1 MGVCQNVAPFFLKV
15 KRSITTLHDFLWEY
29 GRTFYR
35 QYIAYMLKDPALY
48 TDPIISLP
56 ELMTIKTADERVHY
70 IQKKGIATFL
80 RRYEEKGW
88 QDARV
93 HWEDMIRIPEFLAA
107 NTGVHVAVI
116 IDEFQDL
123 KTCIYDTDDKTRID
137 PGRDFPVDLCSTF
150 DRQALS
156 KKAPMLVSGS
166 AVTMIF
172 RTVMGGALGGR
183 FGFKYLKPMA
193 IEDGALL
200 AEKLLPGVSHELAL
214 YLSYQLGGHPYY
226 ITCCAKSDFSGK
238 DFSTRENIDRVIDYE
253 VTRGKIYGFWHTHFS
268 INRELINQDDDTELG
283 RKIIYYFTKYNSR
296 PVEIGEIASKLNVSK
311 EKVQAKIEKLHQA
324 DLVYDSNF
332 RYYAFNDYM
341 LMRYIQ
347 YSFGAELENVDAI
360 DVKAKGFDNYLKGKL
375 LEMLIQNLF
384 HSFGGEEL
392 PGELFGR
399 EEPVVV
405 PKFQQVG
412 SVKVKL
418 PTSGEYEI
426 DAYGEYGKGTEKII
440 WVAECKYRERPVNTD
455 EVEKVIR
462 AVEVVKKE
470 KAADKA
476 VVWLVSA
483 GGFTAEAKILLHQRG
498 CFYSTEPEINAL
510 AKSYGISVTLK

>member
-156 KKAPMLVSGS
+156 KKHRCW
-166 AVTMIF
+166 F
-172 RTVMGGALGGR
+172 QAL
-183 FGFKYLKPMA
+183 P
-193 IEDGALL
+193 
-200 AEKLLPGVSHELAL
+200 
-214 YLSYQLGGHPYY
+214 
-226 ITCCAKSDFSGK
+226 
-238 DFSTRENIDRVIDYE
+238 
-253 VTRGKIYGFWHTHFS
+253 
-268 INRELINQDDDTELG
+268 
-283 RKIIYYFTKYNSR
+283 
-296 PVEIGEIASKLNVSK
+296 
-311 EKVQAKIEKLHQA
+311 
-324 DLVYDSNF
+324 
-332 RYYAFNDYM
+332 
-341 LMRYIQ
+341 
-347 YSFGAELENVDAI
+347 
-360 DVKAKGFDNYLKGKL
+360 
-375 LEMLIQNLF
+375 
-384 HSFGGEEL
+384 
-392 PGELFGR
+392 
-399 EEPVVV
+399 
-405 PKFQQVG
+405 
-412 SVKVKL
+412 
-418 PTSGEYEI
+418 
-426 DAYGEYGKGTEKII
+426 
-440 WVAECKYRERPVNTD
+440 
-455 EVEKVIR
+455 
-462 AVEVVKKE
+462 
-470 KAADKA
+470 
-476 VVWLVSA
+476 
-483 GGFTAEAKILLHQRG
+483 
-498 CFYSTEPEINAL
+498 
-510 AKSYGISVTLK
+510 